1 MLIYIGLTLLETV
14 LLMLGGMNLFD
25 ALCQS
30 FATTATGGFSTK
42 QDSISYWNSPY
53 IEYVISAFMILSG
66 VNFSLYYF
74 ALKGKYRKSVRDGEL
89 HWFLISIASL
99 TIIIAFALFVTD
111 YYDLETAFRKA
122 LFKWLL
128 SILRA
133 DLLQTIIIYGHRL
146 PGCCLFLPW
155 YQGMYGVDSG
165 GVKNLRC

>member
-1 MLIYIGLTLLETV
+1 MARYLWLIYIGLTLLETV

-74 ALKGKYRKSVRDGEL
+74 APEGEIQEISEGRRIALVPHLDSFPDDNHCICLVRNG
-89 HWFLISIASL
+89 
-99 TIIIAFALFVTD
+99 
-111 YYDLETAFRKA
+111 
-122 LFKWLL
+122 LL
-128 SILRA
+128 
-133 DLLQTIIIYGHRL
+133 
-146 PGCCLFLPW
+146 
-155 YQGMYGVDSG
+155 
-165 GVKNLRC
+165 